1 MGIRKQHRRFTHD
14 VLMQLALGEPER
26 LVRNLRRSGARY
38 LKALWDTCGS
48 QDAPADRI
56 ESAGL
61 SVHEH
66 AYSDTSS
73 IFVIAV
79 PEAVATT
86 GAVMVGIVLA
96 GLGMEERGPVARYF
110 VLEKSIGGEDGWE
123 TVLVELAGEGNR
135 RNYGEGCEASEN
147 ALIGR
152 VADVLAHD
160 TAPGAPPIFV

>member
-1 MGIRKQHRRFTHD
+1 MNVREQHRRFTHD
-14 VLMQLALGEPER
+14 VLMRLALEEPER
-26 LVRNLRRSGARY
+26 LVRNLRRSGVKY
-38 LKALWDTCGS
+38 LKALWDACGS
-48 QDAPADRI
+48 ADASADRI

-61 SVHEH
+61 GVHEH

-86 GAVMVGIVLA
+86 GAMMVGIVMT
-96 GLGMEERGPVARYF
+96 GIGMGERGPAARYF
-110 VLEKSIGGEDGWE
+110 VLEKSIGGESGWE
-123 TVLVELAGEGNR
+123 TVLAELTEEGNR

-152 VADVLAHD
+152 VADVLMRD
-160 TAPGAPPIFV
+160 PTPGPRPN

>member
-1 MGIRKQHRRFTHD
+1 MSIREQHRRFTHD

-26 LVRNLRRSGARY
+26 LARNLRRSGVKY

-48 QDAPADRI
+48 QDAPAGLI

-61 SVHEH
+61 GVQEH

-79 PEAVATT
+79 PETVATT
-86 GAVMVGIVLA
+86 GAVMVGIVLT
-96 GLGMEERGPVARYF
+96 GLGEERGPAARYF

-123 TVLVELAGEGNR
+123 TVLVELVGEGSR

-152 VADVLAHD
+152 VADVLAHG
-160 TAPGAPPIFV
+160 TAPGPPPIFV